1 MEKTNNKIYLVS
13 DVHCRDFYKPVL
25 DIKDKPVIFLGD
37 YMDPYVDE
45 GFTDKHGIKNLQE
58 IIDFARNNKNVTLL
72 VGNHK
77 FTQIFIFGNHKIWKS

>member
-1 MEKTNNKIYLVS
+1 
-13 DVHCRDFYKPVL
+13 
-25 DIKDKPVIFLGD
+25 
-37 YMDPYVDE
+37 MDPYDYE

>member
-1 MEKTNNKIYLVS
+1 MENKIYLCS
-13 DVHCRDFYKPVL
+13 DIHCRDFYKPVL
-25 DIKDKPVIFLGD
+25 NIKDKPIVFLGD
-37 YMDPYVDE
+37 YMDPYDYE

-77 FTQIFIFGNHKIWKS
+77 FTQIFVFGNHKIWKS

>member
-1 MEKTNNKIYLVS
+1 MENKIYIVP

-25 DIKDKPVIFLGD
+25 NIKDKPVVFLGD
-37 YMDPYVDE
+37 YMDPYVYE

-77 FTQIFIFGNHKIWKS
+77 FIQIFIFGNHKIWKS

>member
-1 MEKTNNKIYLVS
+1 MENKIYLCS
-13 DVHCRDFYKPVL
+13 DIHCRDFYKPVL
-25 DIKDKPVIFLGD
+25 NIKDKPIVFLGD